1 MSAFGGKA
9 DIAAKLL
16 TRDEGR
22 RNRGQLCSGSRLIM
36 KKLPSGPKKLSALV
50 GQKSCWAQ
58 AGVLSPMMRRD
69 GLLQQRCTR
78 ATLVTQ

>member
-1 MSAFGGKA
+1 
-9 DIAAKLL
+9 
-16 TRDEGR
+16 
-22 RNRGQLCSGSRLIM
+22 
-36 KKLPSGPKKLSALV
+36 LV